1 MTQEKPYLGVPS
13 KYIHPREHGRLI
25 SIVKKIILIEKLKLE
40 LKTTPKEALGLIQQ
54 IRKEIKDVQRALKNT
69 IRLGSPFGKYGHY
82 DRWLALS
89 GLNPDNFDIKV
100 KGGK

>member
-1 MTQEKPYLGVPS
+1 MTQETN
-13 KYIHPREHGRLI
+13 IHPSQQGRLI

-40 LKTTPKEALGLIQQ
+40 LKLTHRHTTEILIK
-54 IRKEIKDVQRALKNT
+54 KEIKDVQRALKNT
-69 IRLGSPFGKYGHY
+69 IRLGSPYGKYGDY
-82 DRWLALS
+82 DRWLALT

>member
-13 KYIHPREHGRLI
+13 KYIDPKEHGRLI

-69 IRLGSPFGKYGHY
+69 IRLGSPMPNGYE
-82 DRWLALS
+82 RWLVAS

>member
-13 KYIHPREHGRLI
+13 KHIHPIQHGRLI
-25 SIVKKIILIEKLKLE
+25 SIVKKIILIEQLKIELKLY
-40 LKTTPKEALGLIQQ
+40 PKEALGFKQQ
-54 IRKEIKDVQRALKNT
+54 IKKEIRDVQRSLKNT
-69 IRLGSPFGKYGHY
+69 IKLGSVMQKNAYEK
-82 DRWLALS
+82 WLVAV

>member
-13 KYIHPREHGRLI
+13 KYIHPSQQGRLI
-25 SIVKKIILIEKLKLE
+25 SIVKKIILIEKLKIE
-40 LKTTPKEALGLIQQ
+40 LKLYPKEALGFKQQ
-54 IRKEIKDVQRALKNT
+54 IKKEIKDVQRALKNT
-69 IRLGSPFGKYGHY
+69 IKLGSPMVGGYEK
-82 DRWLALS
+82 WLVAT